1 MMHVFTRREPIGV
14 VACITP
20 WNSPLLL
27 LGWKLAPALAAGNT
41 AVIKPSEHASC
52 STLAFAALFEEAGFP
67 RGVVNTVTGYGH
79 EAGAPLAAHPD
90 VAKIAFTGGEP
101 GGLAVYRAA
110 AEGLKKVSL
119 EQIGRESCRERVCQ
133 YVERSVV
140 AESYKKKTNTYIYT
154 SPSQNNVST

>member
-1 MMHVFTRREPIGV
+1 MKLVFTRREPIGV

-79 EAGAPLAAHPD
+79 EAGARLAAHPD
-90 VAKIAFTGGEP
+90 VAKIAFTGD
-101 GGLAVYRAA
+101 R
-110 AEGLKKVSL
+110 K
-119 EQIGRESCRERVCQ
+119 
-133 YVERSVV
+133 
-140 AESYKKKTNTYIYT
+140 
-154 SPSQNNVST
+154 STRLNSSH